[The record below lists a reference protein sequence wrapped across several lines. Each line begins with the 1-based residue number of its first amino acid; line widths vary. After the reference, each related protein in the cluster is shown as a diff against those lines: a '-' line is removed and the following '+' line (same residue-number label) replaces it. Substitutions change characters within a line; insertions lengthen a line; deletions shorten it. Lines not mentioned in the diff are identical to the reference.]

1 MVNCCRLALVWIA
14 CMSLLL
20 LSSAAEGLQ
29 VNAAQTNDDDAK
41 EEVLKWRAEHEA
53 RFRSATGWLALTGHY
68 WLKPGDNRLGAS
80 EDCAVSL
87 PADAA
92 KSLVG
97 IFKLNDNKV
106 SLTVMSGGPLLVDG
120 REATQAELPID
131 ATLPESDCAAK
142 LEIGDRLKL
151 QLVRRAGRFAVR
163 VRDSQSD
170 LIKSFAGKS
179 WFDVDAQYRVQA
191 KYHRFEQPKSLKIV
205 NVKGDEVD
213 SKMAGSLEFQ
223 WKGQT
228 YQLDAIEESPD
239 SLFVIFKDRTNG
251 QSTYGAGRFV
261 DVSLPADKDGNVVI
275 DFNKTYSPPC
285 AWSPHT
291 LCPLPPKQNHLPIAI
306 EAGEKKASK

>member
-1 MVNCCRLALVWIA
+1 MVNCGRLAVGWI
-14 CMSLLL
+14 SFLGLLQ
-20 LSSAAEGLQ
+20 AMGGLQ
-29 VNAAQTNDDDAK
+29 VTAAEPNEEAK
-41 EEVLKWRAEHEA
+41 NEVLKWRAEHEA
-53 RFRSATGWLALTGHY
+53 RFRSPTGWLALTGHY
-68 WLKPGDNRLGAS
+68 WLKPGDNRLGSS
-80 EDCAVSL
+80 EECVVQL
-87 PADAA
+87 PPDAA
-92 KSLVG
+92 HGLVG
-97 IFKLNDNKV
+97 IFTLNQNQV
-106 SLTVMSGGPLLVDG
+106 TLTVSSGGPLLVDG
-120 REATQAELPID
+120 KESTQTNLQID

-142 LEIGDRLKL
+142 LEIGDRLRL

-163 VRDSQSD
+163 VRDSTSD
-170 LIKSFAGKS
+170 LIKTFAGKQ
-179 WFDVDAQYRVQA
+179 WFDVDAEYRVLA
-191 KYHRFEQPKSLKIV
+191 KYHRFERPKSLKIV

-223 WKGQT
+223 LKGQT
-228 YQLDAIEESPD
+228 FQLDAIEESPD